1 MIRKLLSPHLLLAS
15 ALVLLPCVA
24 LADLAASVR
33 SLAGKN
39 GNVYVV
45 DEQDRPVIDINGDRP
60 FVPASILKVF
70 TVFLASQQLGLDY
83 RFTTEFFLDG
93 DHLVVRG
100 KGDPFLV
107 SEELD
112 LIAGA
117 LAPKLGDR
125 RLAGVVVDDSYFDP
139 ELRVPGVGR
148 TANPYDALNAATAVN
163 FNTIAVIKR
172 GKEILP
178 GESQTPLTPL
188 ARSMARPRRAK
199 GLIRFQIG
207 DRPEEVRRYAGELI
221 AAKLRGAG
229 VRIGDAVTEGRAPQA
244 PPLYVHS
251 NSRSL
256 GEMCADM
263 LKTSNNFVANQIFLA
278 IGAAVDGPPASLGR
292 SAAIARRFIEAHPSL
307 AGLVVVE
314 GSGIAYENHAT
325 GRAMAA
331 LLEMFE
337 PYKELLKV
345 ILGTRHKTGT
355 LRTTSTLMG
364 YLDTADHGT
373 VRYVI
378 ALDGSGDLRRWQIVE
393 KLKQGL

>member
-1 MIRKLLSPHLLLAS
+1 MPSGAF
-15 ALVLLPCVA
+15 
-24 LADLAASVR
+24 ADLTAAVR

-45 DEQDRPVIDINGDRP
+45 DEHDRPLVDIHGDRP

-70 TVFLASQQLGLDY
+70 TVFLASQELGFDY

-93 DHLVVRG
+93 NHLVVRG

-125 RLAGVVVDDSYFDP
+125 RLQGVIIDDSYFDP

-188 ARSMARPRRAK
+188 ARSLAESRRAN
-199 GLIRFQIG
+199 GEIRFQIG
-207 DRPEEVRRYAGELI
+207 ERPEEVRRYAGELI

-229 VRIGDAVTEGRAPQA
+229 VRIGDEVAEGRAPQA
-244 PPLYVHS
+244 PPLYVHG
-251 NSRSL
+251 NSRTL
-256 GEMCADM
+256 REMCANM
-263 LKTSNNFVANQIFLA
+263 LKTSNNYVANQIFLA
-278 IGAAVDGPPASLGR
+278 IGAAAGGPPASLGR
-292 SAAIARRFIEAHPSL
+292 SATIARRFIEAHPSL

-345 ILGTRHKTGT
+345 TAGTRHKTGT
-355 LRTTSTLMG
+355 LQTTATLTG
-364 YLDTADHGT
+364 YLDTAEHGT

-378 ALDGSGDLRRWQIVE
+378 ALDGSGQQRRWQIVE
-393 KLKQGL
+393 RLKQGL